1 MTNQTKTFVS
11 ATVEGHRGTF
21 TEINSIRL
29 HGRRYFLLESDIYGE
44 DADHVAVYENGKL
57 LVDGLTEGT
66 RELIRVIQGN
76 IGKVAAGQTLK
87 SRN

>member
-1 MTNQTKTFVS
+1 MTNQTKKFVS
-11 ATVEGHRGTF
+11 VKVDGHKGTF
-21 TEINSIRL
+21 TEINSVRL
-29 HGRRYFLLESDIYGE
+29 HGREYFLLESDIYGE

-66 RELIRVIQGN
+66 RELIQVIQGN
-76 IGKVAAGQTLK
+76 IRKVAAGETLK

>member
-1 MTNQTKTFVS
+1 
-11 ATVEGHRGTF
+11 
-21 TEINSIRL
+21 
-29 HGRRYFLLESDIYGE
+29 LESDIYGE

-66 RELIRVIQGN
+66 RELILVIQGN
-76 IGKVAAGQTLK
+76 IRKVAAGETLK